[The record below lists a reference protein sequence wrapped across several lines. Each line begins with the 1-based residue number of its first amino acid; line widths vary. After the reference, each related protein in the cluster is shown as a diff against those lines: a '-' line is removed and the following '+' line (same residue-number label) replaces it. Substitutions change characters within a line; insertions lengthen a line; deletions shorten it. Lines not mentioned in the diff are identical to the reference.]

1 MQCWSPLLLVCLI
14 FDNLKKNKNYIGILF
29 IEDTLSD
36 DLVTEALLQRNS
48 LGIVFR
54 NAALIRSTRGLTA
67 LKDDDEIVFRI
78 FGTNC
83 VGNPPGTKAL
93 PHNICL
99 LFLYLINVAC
109 FRRSR
114 QPVWTLLG
122 AKQIWS
128 RQKMLSRLVFDRF
141 LFFLTSEETDCPL
154 MRLGPK

>member
-14 FDNLKKNKNYIGILF
+14 FDNLKKIKKHIGILF
-29 IEDTLSD
+29 IEDTLSG

-99 LFLYLINVAC
+99 LFFKICINVAC

-114 QPVWTLLG
+114 QPLWTLLS
-122 AKQIWS
+122 AEQIWS

-141 LFFLTSEETDCPL
+141 LFFFWHLKKRIVL
-154 MRLGPK
+154 

>member
-1 MQCWSPLLLVCLI
+1 M
-14 FDNLKKNKNYIGILF
+14 KKNKKHIGILF
-29 IEDTLSD
+29 IEDTLSG

-99 LFLYLINVAC
+99 LFFSRFVSIWLASDVVDSPSELCWALNKFGGVTKTKTYENEDL
-109 FRRSR
+109 RPKTRS
-114 QPVWTLLG
+114 
-122 AKQIWS
+122 
-128 RQKMLSRLVFDRF
+128 
-141 LFFLTSEETDCPL
+141 
-154 MRLGPK
+154 